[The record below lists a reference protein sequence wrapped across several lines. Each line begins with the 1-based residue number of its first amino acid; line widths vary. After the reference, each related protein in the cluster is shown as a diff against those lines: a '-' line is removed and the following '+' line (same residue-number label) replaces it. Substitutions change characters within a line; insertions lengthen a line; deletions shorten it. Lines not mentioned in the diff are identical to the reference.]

1 LNIVNVVYFG
11 GDCQKGTKTIA
22 ASLPNDPR
30 VRDAK
35 GGKNNMYKNMMEAKY
50 DATLVPISKIILDD
64 DLVSFLDKKAFTSF
78 VTLHEFSHTLGRGYV
93 YGNDKL
99 EVRTALKERYSPIE
113 ECKADILSMY
123 NHKHL
128 LDLKKYTPEY
138 IKKAQVTYLAGLYR
152 SIRFGTESAH
162 AKANLIQLN
171 YLREKGSIVLLANG
185 KYKID
190 ESKFWTGVEN
200 LANAVLTIEATGD
213 YAKAGEFLAKY
224 AVLTPEIQKGIDA
237 LKNVPRD
244 IDSEYM
250 Y

>member
-1 LNIVNVVYFG
+1 
-11 GDCQKGTKTIA
+11 
-22 ASLPNDPR
+22 
-30 VRDAK
+30 
-35 GGKNNMYKNMMEAKY
+35 
-50 DATLVPISKIILDD
+50 
-64 DLVSFLDKKAFTSF
+64 

-93 YGNDKL
+93 FGNDKL

-128 LDLKKYTPEY
+128 LNLKKYTPEY
-138 IKKAQVTYLAGLYR
+138 IQKAQVTYLAGLFR

-171 YLREKGSIVLLANG
+171 YLREKGAIILSTNG

-190 ESKFWTGVEN
+190 EAKFWDGVKG
-200 LANAVLTIEATGD
+200 LANEILTIEATGD
-213 YAKAGEFLAKY
+213 YSKAGEFLAKY
-224 AVLTPEIQKGIDA
+224 AVLTPEIQIGIDA

-244 IDSEYM
+244 IDSKYM